1 MPGLS
6 MSATIRQEED
16 AILASPRRAAL
27 LSAVVVTLT
36 AVVFVLVAVHST
48 LARIQRI
55 DNGWLRLMV
64 SGRTPLMTAIA
75 KVFNVLG
82 LVYVTLP
89 VRIALAGFLALKRR
103 WWHLAAFTAAVV
115 TSELLIGSLKD
126 VYDRSRP
133 FGSLV
138 ATSGWVIVLV
148 GLFSILCGLAYTG
161 GPWPVGY
168 HGLGDLFVF
177 VFFGLVAVIGS
188 AFVQVGV
195 VSPLAVAASIPVGL
209 LVTAILIV
217 NNLRDIET
225 DRLAGK
231 HTLAVRLGERFTRIE
246 YAAFLIV
253 PFVVPIALR
262 LAGLVGSWFWLPILS
277 LPLAILLVRLV
288 TRTSDATVL
297 NRSLKQT
304 GQLHLLFGLLFA
316 ASLVV

>member
-126 VYDRSRP
+126 VYDRPRP

-138 ATSGWVIVLV
+138 ATSGWSFPS
-148 GLFSILCGLAYTG
+148 G
-161 GPWPVGY
+161 
-168 HGLGDLFVF
+168 H
-177 VFFGLVAVIGS
+177 
-188 AFVQVGV
+188 
-195 VSPLAVAASIPVGL
+195 AVAASVTVVAAVIALVPAGRRRALWAAVAVAFAIVMGL
-209 LVTAILIV
+209 SRAYLAAHWLSDATAGILLGTSCALVTALITGLLQRRW
-217 NNLRDIET
+217 NDGRRRAGRDSNLR
-225 DRLAGK
+225 G
-231 HTLAVRLGERFTRIE
+231 V
-246 YAAFLIV
+246 
-253 PFVVPIALR
+253 
-262 LAGLVGSWFWLPILS
+262 LS
-277 LPLAILLVRLV
+277 HRDTQAR
-288 TRTSDATVL
+288 R
-297 NRSLKQT
+297 
-304 GQLHLLFGLLFA
+304 
-316 ASLVV
+316 